1 MTARYTS
8 QHRLSLLLI
17 VVLLAM
23 QSLMFWHQHDDS
35 AIEDEHCQLCLFS
48 QHHTPAP
55 GTVNQPLTL
64 SYIQYVI
71 HDAAYV
77 EPAQSWHRHFSLARA
92 PPVTLS

>member
-48 QHHTPAP
+48 HHHTPAA
-55 GTVNQPLTL
+55 GTANQPLTL
-64 SYIQYVI
+64 IFTQYLI
-71 HDAAYV
+71 REPAYA